1 MKKLPLLL
9 GLAALCAWNGNASAQ
24 APTATQ
30 PYYEVQEMNFDMW
43 CQEQQH
49 LPPARCD
56 KRLPQDDAAFQAY
69 VNTVERYE
77 TQQLNQA
84 AQERRLERLLKRSPV
99 DNSRQ
104 PAPSPTPP
112 TPQ

>member
-1 MKKLPLLL
+1 MKTKALWLGAALVLAAGGAPAQRLLPL
-9 GLAALCAWNGNASAQ
+9 
-24 APTATQ
+24 Q
-30 PYYEVQEMNFDMW
+30 PMNFDLW
-43 CQEQQH
+43 CQENQH